1 MNPKYRRLIIILLII
16 MTLSL
21 ATKLILM
28 ALEENIVY
36 FFTPNEIK
44 MKYGNKANIQNK
56 IRIGGLVLENSVIEK
71 DGINV
76 FNITDRS
83 HQIEVLFDGL
93 LPDLFREGQGIVVEG
108 VLQNNKLVASQVL
121 AKHDENYMPPEV
133 TDALIKN
140 GVWQGEKK

>member
-1 MNPKYRRLIIILLII
+1 MNPKYRRLIIIVFI
-16 MTLSL
+16 TLTLGL

-28 ALEENIVY
+28 ALEENIIY

-44 MKYGNKANIQNK
+44 VKYENKQDIEKK
-56 IRIGGLVLENSVIEK
+56 IRVGGIVLENSVIKK
-71 DGINV
+71 DGTTR

-83 HQIEVLFDGL
+83 HQIEVLFDGP

-108 VLQNNKLVASQVL
+108 MFRNNKLIASEVL

-133 TDALIKN
+133 ADALIKN